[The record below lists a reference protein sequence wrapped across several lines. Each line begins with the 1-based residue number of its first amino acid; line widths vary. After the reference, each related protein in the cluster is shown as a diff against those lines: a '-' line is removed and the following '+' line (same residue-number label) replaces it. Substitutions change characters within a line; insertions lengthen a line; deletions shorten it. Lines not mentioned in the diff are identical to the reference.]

1 MVLSECTQLD
11 FMPDKDPTF
20 DLDMIINEYVAA
32 FIFIDNKQIE
42 KKCAQLSN
50 SFKYVTK
57 AAFYI

>member
-1 MVLSECTQLD
+1 
-11 FMPDKDPTF
+11 MPDKDPTF

-32 FIFIDNKQIE
+32 FIVIDNKQIQ

-57 AAFYI
+57 AAFYIWIYRL